1 MTIASKYTATVLP
14 VILYLGISLSCL
26 GQPAA
31 DTITKKELR
40 QQKKQLKIDQ
50 GKLLFTPLAGPAYT
64 PEMGF
69 TVAGGFMLSYKTNPK
84 DSLIQRSSSPIM
96 FGASSSGAIFF
107 STIAST
113 YWFKDKLRIYADIW
127 FKDMPDHY
135 WGAGYE
141 NGFNKPK
148 SDSTTAY
155 TRTWW
160 WFNPRILWQVRKS
173 YLVGLNIDYNSTVVT
188 DPSQGVSQDPDYLK
202 YGPDNLNS
210 GLGLVLRYDSRD
222 IPVNAWRGMYIDLRS
237 TFYSTAFGGDNNYQ
251 VYQLDFRKYFQVSRP
266 GKTLALQFKSRI
278 GVGNIP
284 YGEMSQLGTPFDL
297 RGYTWGRYR
306 DMSMIFFIGEY
317 RHMFE
322 KTSGELSKHGMVAW
336 MGTGSIAQDPSGFSN
351 WLPNFGFGYRFEVQP
366 RMNLR
371 IDIGIGRETSGFYFN
386 FNEAF

>member
-1 MTIASKYTATVLP
+1 MKL
-14 VILYLGISLSCL
+14 ILRQAARILTLFIFLIVPYLCQAQST
-26 GQPAA
+26 P
-31 DTITKKELR
+31 DTLTNRELR
-40 QQKKQLKIDQ
+40 KQKKQLKIDQ
-50 GKLLFTPLAGPAYT
+50 GKMLFTPLAGPAYT

-107 STIAST
+107 STVAST

-127 FKDMPDHY
+127 FKDMPDNY

-141 NGFNKPK
+141 NAYSKPK

-155 TRTWW
+155 NRTWW
-160 WFNPRILWQVRKS
+160 WINPRFLWQVKPN
-173 YLVGLNIDYNSTVVT
+173 YFAGVNIDYNYTGVAN
-188 DPSQGVSQDPDYLK
+188 PSDGVSQDPDYIK
-202 YGPDNLNS
+202 YGPENLNS
-210 GLGLVLRYDSRD
+210 GMGLVLRYDSRD
-222 IPVNAWRGMYIDLRS
+222 IPVNAWEGTYFDLQT
-237 TFYSTAFGGDNNYQ
+237 TFYSTAFGGSNNYQ
-251 VYQLDFRKYFQVSRP
+251 VFQLDFRQYFQVSRP
-266 GKTLALQFKSRI
+266 GKTFALQFKTRVGI
-278 GVGNIP
+278 GDIP

-306 DMSMIFFIGEY
+306 DKSMIFMLGEY

-322 KTSGELSKHGMVAW
+322 KASGELSKHGMVAW
-336 MGTGSIAQDPSGFSN
+336 MGTGSIAPEPSMFAD

-371 IDIGIGRETSGFYFN
+371 IDIGMGRETSGFYFN

>member
-1 MTIASKYTATVLP
+1 MLHPAIR
-14 VILYLGISLSCL
+14 ILTLFIFFMVPSFCM
-26 GQPAA
+26 GQTAA

-40 QQKKQLKIDQ
+40 QHKKQMKIDQ

-64 PEMGF
+64 PELGF
-69 TVAGGFMLSYKTNPK
+69 TLAGGFMLSYKTNPS

-96 FGASSSGAIFF
+96 FGASSTGAIFF
-107 STIAST
+107 STIVST
-113 YWFKDKLRIYADIW
+113 YWLEDKLRIYADIW

-135 WGAGYE
+135 WGSGYE
-141 NGFNKPK
+141 NGYTRPK

-160 WFNPRILWQVRKS
+160 WFNPRILWQVKQH
-173 YLVGLNIDYNSTVVT
+173 YFLGTNIDYNSTSVS
-188 DPSQGVSQDPDYLK
+188 DPSAGVSQDPDYMK
-202 YGPDNLNS
+202 YGPENLNS
-210 GLGLVLRYDSRD
+210 GLGFLLRFDSRD
-222 IPVNAWRGMYIDLRS
+222 IPVNAWSGTYIDLQS

-251 VYQLDFRKYFQVSRP
+251 VYQVDFRKYFQVSRP
-266 GKTLALQFKSRI
+266 GKILAFQAKTRI
-278 GVGNIP
+278 GVGDIP

-306 DMSMIFFIGEY
+306 DKSMIFFMGEY

-322 KTSGELSKHGMVAW
+322 KSTGGLSNHGMIAW
-336 MGTGSIAQDPSGFSN
+336 MGTGSIAADPSGFEN

-371 IDIGIGRETSGFYFN
+371 VDVGIGKETSGFYFN